1 MSIESIELEHFS
13 ELTQTEINSS
23 TKTCPRHSVFHFFPD
38 DSKQDALTTM
48 AHSKR
53 LIELLKEQKLL
64 TSTLITIWKNT
75 DGYAEQYI
83 CAPALYLL
91 SFLSQRFSIIID
103 WGISAPGNGK
113 EVFDGLHA
121 IDKSYI

>member
-1 MSIESIELEHFS
+1 MYIEGIELEHFS
-13 ELTQTEINSS
+13 ELPQTEINSS
-23 TKTCPRHSVFHFFPD
+23 TKPCPRHAVFHYVLSD
-38 DSKQDALTTM
+38 DSKQDAPTTM

-113 EVFDGLHA
+113 
-121 IDKSYI
+121 